1 MAATRRRFAE
11 GTDVPVERSR
21 GEITGILTAHGVKR
35 QAWASEPE
43 GDTLQFEL
51 AGYNYRF
58 RIARP
63 TVDEVRAD
71 YRARGHDWTRVY
83 DPAAK
88 VAAEWRRRWRANV
101 LLLKAKLEFAD
112 GEASTVI
119 RELMP
124 YALLTTGQTLEEAI
138 TSGDSDIALLPA
150 KASGR
155 SQ

>member
-1 MAATRRRFAE
+1 MSTKTRRFAE

-21 GEITGILTAHGVKR
+21 GEITGILTTHGVQR

-51 AGYNYRF
+51 DGHRFQF

-63 TVDEVRAD
+63 TVEEVRSD
-71 YRARGHDWTRVY
+71 YRARGGDWTRVY

-112 GEASTVI
+112 GEASTVM

-124 YALLTTGQTLEEAI
+124 YALLRDGRTLEDAVLA
-138 TSGDSDIALLPA
+138 GDSAVPLL
-150 KASGR
+150 ASGK
-155 SQ
+155 